1 MGPDSVRDACNGGT
15 KADVSPRR
23 FVVRAV
29 PELTFAADVKLKDFA
44 WTHGKPAAF
53 RSSSIAER
61 DFCAACGTP
70 LSYRAIGGDLIKLTT
85 GSFDRPD
92 LVVPT
97 YATGTEA
104 HLAWVGRIAD
114 LPGRSTL
121 EVAGAEKLSRIVSHQ
136 HPDHD

>member
-1 MGPDSVRDACNGGT
+1 T
-15 KADVSPRR
+15 I
-23 FVVRAV
+23 
-29 PELTFAADVKLKDFA
+29 E
-44 WTHGKPAAF
+44 
-53 RSSSIAER
+53 
-61 DFCAACGTP
+61 
-70 LSYRAIGGDLIKLTT
+70 LTT

-104 HLAWVGRIAD
+104 HLAWVGRIRD

-121 EVAGAEKLSRIVSHQ
+121 EVAGAEKLGGIVSYQ